1 MIAMDTA
8 VDTLAFDAFN
18 LQPQY
23 AAVGAPPLNT
33 YDPSRPEW
41 MKLIDLPAE
50 WRDSRAELDASN
62 NAISTVHQVASR
74 VASEAEESV
83 GSWVTANTMILRAQT
98 ITGLS
103 LKDLA
108 AVYGVTRQTLYNYKK
123 QTDQSNSSNWKRLQ
137 KIDKSMAELEQILP
151 ASPGA
156 LAKRF
161 ANENG
166 ETLLSLLQ
174 QENPDVDKLKA
185 LAAKLAEKM
194 DKTAP
199 VTRHQTTLDELTR
212 HC

>member
-18 LQPQY
+18 VQPQY
-23 AAVGAPPLNT
+23 VAVGAPLLNT
-33 YDPSRPEW
+33 YDSSRPEW

-50 WRDSRAELDASN
+50 WKDSRAELDASN
-62 NAISTVHQVASR
+62 NAISTVHLVAFR
-74 VASEAEESV
+74 GDSEAAEAV
-83 GSWVTANTMILRAQT
+83 GSGVTANTMILRAQT

-123 QTDQSNSSNWKRLQ
+123 QTDQPNSSNWRRLQ
-137 KIDKSMAELEQILP
+137 QIDNSMAELEQILP

-156 LAKRF
+156 FAKRF

-174 QENPDVDKLKA
+174 QTTPDVDKLKA

-199 VTRHQTTLDELTR
+199 VTRYQTTLDELTR